1 MSWCK
6 QAGEGAGGRL
16 LAGGR
21 ETVKTAAEMR
31 ETQLRPES
39 VTGGRKKEDDGRC
52 DVLFTSARPG
62 RECREWR

>member
-21 ETVKTAAEMR
+21 TGGRETAAEMR

-39 VTGGRKKEDDGRC
+39 VTGGRKKEGDG
-52 DVLFTSARPG
+52 
-62 RECREWR
+62 